1 MANSAMTNVC
11 GFGKKNPQNP
21 QKLIHMNI
29 NLAKTN
35 LCKN

>member
-1 MANSAMTNVC
+1 MANSAMKNFC
-11 GFGKKNPQNP
+11 GFEKKTRQNP